1 MLDQLNKAVDD
12 AIAARKKWMDDH
24 MVDYAEFRVGDE
36 IYDGDTG
43 ERLGVVTRL
52 YRYHADRNPLLDR
65 SMNIEYEF
73 CIGKNMFDNTSRHLG
88 KRVEARR
95 VDTSPAAV

>member
-12 AIAARKKWMDDH
+12 AIATRKKWMDDH
-24 MVDYAEFRVGDE
+24 MVDYAKFQVGDE

-43 ERLGVVTRL
+43 RRLGVVTRL

-65 SMNIEYEF
+65 HMSIDYEF
-73 CIGKNMFDNTSRHLG
+73 CVGKNMFDNTSRHLG
-88 KRVEARR
+88 RRFGVRR
-95 VDTSPAAV
+95 VDKPPVSV